1 VAERKQSAS
10 YIELLADELYRA
22 ERDRR
27 PVDPLTDRHPTLSLA
42 DAYRIQQVNIERRL
56 ARGERIV
63 GHKIGLTARAM
74 QIKFGVD
81 EPDYGHLLDT
91 MCHDQG
97 RVLDMSEL
105 IDPQIEVEPAFVLGA
120 DLTGPGITVQDVLDA
135 TEYISVCFEIIDSRI
150 IDWRILLQD
159 TVADNGSSARV
170 VLGEERH
177 SPRGLALENME
188 TVLEIDG
195 RVVETGNTGAILD
208 HPANGVAWLAN
219 AIAQF
224 GVGLQS
230 GQVVL
235 PGTCTRSF
243 RINGRRKAIGRIAG
257 LGEVGLTLTGRPF
270 TDSVDN

>member
-42 DAYRIQQVNIERRL
+42 GAYRIQQVNIERRL

-150 IDWRILLQD
+150 RDWRILLQD

-270 TDSVDN
+270 ADSVDN

>member
-1 VAERKQSAS
+1 
-10 YIELLADELYRA
+10 
-22 ERDRR
+22 
-27 PVDPLTDRHPTLSLA
+27 
-42 DAYRIQQVNIERRL
+42 
-56 ARGERIV
+56 
-63 GHKIGLTARAM
+63 M